1 MESKHLSQD
10 EFFAKLGELFAQR
23 KGASHGAVY
32 LTQKRC
38 EYQPL
43 LTLGVESDGV
53 DGNDA
58 MADRHVGNSMPVI
71 IRASN
76 GKSKRNRS
84 DKIKISTVVQPDD
97 LGGFYARYADVCKSG
112 MTALRP
118 RDRSKKKAKARKKKT
133 VS

>member
-1 MESKHLSQD
+1 
-10 EFFAKLGELFAQR
+10 
-23 KGASHGAVY
+23 
-32 LTQKRC
+32 
-38 EYQPL
+38 
-43 LTLGVESDGV
+43 
-53 DGNDA
+53 

-133 VS
+133 IS